1 MMQRPRLLIGSYA
14 VIALLMWSELL
25 LSNLGTLIG
34 NLEATAAML
43 GLTPEQEQ
51 VRLIILMLCNMVA
64 GDGALLALASL
75 FFPSLAR
82 YRRIAA
88 WVTTGGITAYALYQI
103 GAAQLQLGEQWS
115 TPITIVGIVY
125 LLLALYSWWVGQ
137 RLIAYQPAA

>member
-1 MMQRPRLLIGSYA
+1 MQKPRLLIGSYA
-14 VIALLMWSELL
+14 AIAVLMLAELL

-51 VRLIILMLCNMVA
+51 VRLIILMLCNMGA
-64 GDGALLALASL
+64 SDGALLALASL

-88 WVTTGGITAYALYQI
+88 WLTTGSIVAYALYQI
-103 GAAQLQLGEQWS
+103 GAAQFQLGEQWRL
-115 TPITIVGIVY
+115 PITIVGVVY
-125 LLLALYSWWVGQ
+125 LLLAAYSWWIGQ
-137 RLIAYQPAA
+137 RLIAYQAEA